1 MATQARPQP
10 HRMKLREALTLLRGE
25 PPADATPL
33 EAILVCGCTP
43 LHLQT
48 FLAAH
53 LRLHFPTRRVNVQA
67 GTYGDVSGSLRR
79 LCGAA
84 PEAVA
89 VVLEWPDLDPRL
101 GLRRLGGWRAGDL
114 PDVLRTAAARADELI
129 AAFTALVG
137 ETTVALCLP
146 SLPLPPIAYQ
156 AGWELGEF
164 EAQLR
169 LLVARITAD
178 AARLDG
184 VRVVGSQ
191 RLDLISPLGSR
202 LDVKSELLAGFPY
215 RLSHAAAIAE
225 LLAQLIGRL
234 APKKGLITDLD
245 GTLWRGILG
254 DVGAEGVGWDGHAH
268 AHALYQQ
275 ILSSLAEAGVL
286 VAVASKNDLP
296 LVEEAFRRPDCLLAR
311 DQVFPC
317 EVHWGTKSRSIA
329 RILDAWRIGADSVV
343 FVDDDPMQLAEVK
356 AAYPEIECLVFPQG
370 DQEVYELLVQLR
382 DLFGRSALTEED
394 RLRSESLRRTGST
407 RVREATDVASEPAAI
422 AESDWFLA
430 EADATLKIETV
441 KEPLDL
447 RGFELLNKTNQFNLN
462 GKRITEGA
470 WRAYL
475 REQDTFLLTVSYR
488 DKFGALGKIAV
499 LSGRRTNGDV
509 RVEYWVI
516 SCRAF
521 SRRIEHRCVQFLFD
535 RFSVPA
541 LTFDF
546 LPTPRNGP
554 LRTFL
559 SELLGAPPTPDLVLT
574 REQFALRC
582 PPLFHELEAADGE

>member
-1 MATQARPQP
+1 
-10 HRMKLREALTLLRGE
+10 MKLREALTLLRGA
-25 PPADATPL
+25 PPANAEPL
-33 EAILVCGCTP
+33 EAILICGCTP

-53 LRLHFPTRRVNVQA
+53 LRLHFPTRLVKVET

-79 LCGAA
+79 LRGAA

-101 GLRRLGGWRAGDL
+101 GIRRLGGWRPGDL
-114 PDVLRTAAARADELI
+114 PDILRTAAARADELI
-129 AAFTALVG
+129 AAIAALAG
-137 ETTVALCLP
+137 ETSVALCPP
-146 SLPLPPIAYQ
+146 SLPIPPIAYQ
-156 AGWELGEF
+156 PGWQLGEF
-164 EAQLR
+164 EARLR
-169 LLVARITAD
+169 LLAARITAD
-178 AARLDG
+178 ATSLDG

-191 RLDLISPLGSR
+191 RLDLVSPPSAR
-202 LDVKSELLAGFPY
+202 LDVKSELFAGFPY

-225 LLAQLIGRL
+225 LLAQLIGTPT
-234 APKKGLITDLD
+234 PKKGVITDLD

-254 DVGAEGVGWDGHAH
+254 DVGADGVGWDGHAH

-275 ILSSLAEAGVL
+275 LLSSLAEAGVL
-286 VAVASKNDLP
+286 VAVASKNDAP
-296 LVEEAFRRPDCLLAR
+296 LVEEAFRRSDCLLAR

-317 EVHWGTKSRSIA
+317 EVHWGLKSHSIA

-370 DQEVYELLVQLR
+370 DQEVYELLVHLR

-394 RLRSESLRRTGST
+394 RLRSESLRRTSSA
-407 RVREATDVASEPAAI
+407 RLRAAPEASEPAAP
-422 AESDWFLA
+422 AEIDWFLA
-430 EADATLKIETV
+430 EAEATLKIETA

-475 REQDTFLLTVSYR
+475 REQGTFLLTVSYR

-509 RVEYWVI
+509 RVEYWVM

-521 SRRIEHRCVQFLFD
+521 SRRIEHRCLQLLFD
-535 RFSVPA
+535 RFSVA
-541 LTFDF
+541 TLTFDF

-559 SELLGAPPTPDLVLT
+559 SELLGVPPQPGLVLT

-582 PPLFHELEAADGE
+582 PPLFHALEATDGE